1 MTDTM
6 TTAELDERRR
16 EQRGWYWYDF
26 ANSAFVTTTATVL
39 AGPYLTAVAK
49 TAACGT
55 SEGDCD
61 VPLSVLGLSVSPG
74 SLYFYAITVSTIVS
88 AFVLP
93 VVGAFADRSPHKKR
107 LLAGFAWL
115 GSFFAALLFFVRDG
129 NWQLGVLAMI
139 AASLCLG
146 ASLVIYDAIL
156 IEIATPDERDRV
168 SSRGWAFGYVGG
180 AILLVVNLAMLKLM
194 DDTGTAVRIS
204 MLSAAAWW
212 AVFTIV
218 PFLRLRDRAPVN
230 EERLTGG
237 AVARSFTQLW
247 HTLRHA
253 RAYPMTLLF
262 LVAYLFFNDGVQ
274 TVIYAS
280 SVYGNQELKFEEAD
294 LFIAI
299 LTVQVVAI
307 AGALL
312 LGRLAGRF
320 GAKRVVLGSL
330 VAWVVVIA
338 IGYLLPERK
347 FVLFLVLAALI
358 GLVLGG
364 TQALSRSLYS
374 QLIPSGREAEYF
386 SLYQAM
392 ERGTSW
398 LGTLA
403 FGVAH
408 QVTGSYRVAIVVL
421 VVFFVVG
428 GLLLSRV
435 DMRRGIVEAGNQLP
449 AVI

>member
-1 MTDTM
+1 MTE
-6 TTAELDERRR
+6 AAVLDPTERRR

-55 SEGDCD
+55 SEGDCET
-61 VPLSVLGLSVSPG
+61 PLSILGLNVSAG
-74 SLYFYAITVSTIVS
+74 ALYFYAITVTTILS
-88 AFVLP
+88 AFILP
-93 VVGAFADRSPHKKR
+93 VVGAFADRSGTKKR
-107 LLAGFAWL
+107 LLAIFAWT
-115 GSFFAALLFFVRDG
+115 GAFFASLLFLVRDG
-129 NWQLGVLAMI
+129 NWQLGVLAMM

-146 ASLVIYDAIL
+146 ASLVVYDAIL
-156 IEIATPDERDRV
+156 IEIATPDERDGV

-180 AILLVVNLAMLKLM
+180 ALLLVVNLAVLSLM
-194 DDTGTAVRIS
+194 DDSG
-204 MLSAAAWW
+204 AAARICMLMAAIWW
-212 AVFTIV
+212 AAFTIV
-218 PFLRLRDRAPVN
+218 PFVRLRNRPPVN
-230 EERLTGG
+230 VEKLDGG
-237 AVARSFTQLW
+237 ALGRSFGQLW
-247 HTLRHA
+247 HTLKHA

-280 SVYGNQELKFEEAD
+280 SVYGSEELGFETD
-294 LFIAI
+294 VLFIAI

-307 AGALL
+307 FGALL

-330 VAWVVVIA
+330 VAWLVVIA
-338 IGYLLPERK
+338 GGYLVPEK
-347 FVLFLVLAALI
+347 SMVPFIALAAAI

-364 TQALSRSLYS
+364 TQALSRSLFS
-374 QLIPSGREAEYF
+374 QLIPRGREAEYF

-403 FGVAH
+403 FGLAF
-408 QVTGSYRVAIVVL
+408 TIFGSYRVAIVL
-421 VVFFVVG
+421 LAVFFIVG
-428 GLLLSRV
+428 GILLSRV
-435 DMRRGIVEAGNQLP
+435 DVRRGIRDAGNEMP
-449 AVI
+449 TVV